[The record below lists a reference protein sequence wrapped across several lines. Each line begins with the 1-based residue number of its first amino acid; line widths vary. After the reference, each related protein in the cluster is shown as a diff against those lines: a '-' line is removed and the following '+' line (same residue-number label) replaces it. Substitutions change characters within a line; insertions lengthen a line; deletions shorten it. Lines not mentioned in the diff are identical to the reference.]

1 MAKDKR
7 QALGLVKP
15 EDTMSKKIH
24 RVPVS
29 LDTGGITH
37 LPEQEIAIILRGA
50 DELIMRGGR
59 SLLAKVLKGS
69 QEKKLQDLNLARSP
83 AFGALR
89 VLSLEEILARIDWL
103 IIKDYLAIE
112 YDYRLPLLIYT
123 PRGWEIEKK
132 TYAAELQ
139 SKLDDLTASGNP
151 TPDLTWLI
159 DSHREVL
166 ILLLDRIEASGD
178 CKYIP
183 ALESWSQSATKKIR
197 HKIRGVVESLL
208 RD

>member
-1 MAKDKR
+1 
-7 QALGLVKP
+7 
-15 EDTMSKKIH
+15 MSRKVRH
-24 RVPVS
+24 VPVL
-29 LDTGGITH
+29 LDAQGIAH
-37 LPEQEIAIILRGA
+37 LPAQEIAIILRGA

-69 QEKKLQDLNLARSP
+69 REKKLQDLSLDQSP

-89 VLSLEEILARIDWL
+89 TLSLQQILSRIDWL
-103 IIKDYLAIE
+103 IINNYFAIE
-112 YDYRLPLLIYT
+112 YDYRLPLLAYT

-139 SKLDDLTASGNP
+139 RKLDHLIASGDSA
-151 TPDLTWLI
+151 PDLAWLN

-166 ILLLDRIEASGD
+166 IHLLDRIEVSGD
-178 CKYIP
+178 RKYIP
-183 ALESWSQSATKKIR
+183 ALENWSQSAVKKIR
-197 HKIRGVVESLL
+197 SKIRGVVENLL